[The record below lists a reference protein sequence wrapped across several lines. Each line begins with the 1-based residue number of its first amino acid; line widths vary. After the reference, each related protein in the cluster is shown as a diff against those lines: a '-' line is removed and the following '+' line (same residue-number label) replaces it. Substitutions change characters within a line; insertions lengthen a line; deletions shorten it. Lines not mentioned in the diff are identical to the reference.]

1 VISRAKFRW
10 FFQALLISA
19 VMLAPVWG
27 QIHKIVHG
35 PALLHNLSNDHA
47 HDHEHDSADHHAA
60 EHGLFSDHEEGSLL
74 CLALDHLASGE
85 GLQTQDTSVGI
96 LEFTPLYL
104 SVESAPLF
112 SELLLAFSARAP
124 PAFL

>member
-1 VISRAKFRW
+1 MISRAKFRW

-35 PALLHNLSNDHA
+35 PEVLHNLLDDHDHA
-47 HDHEHDSADHHAA
+47 HESADHHEA

-104 SVESAPLF
+104 SVESEPLF
-112 SELLLAFSARAP
+112 SERLLAFSARAP
-124 PAFL
+124 PTFL

>member
-1 VISRAKFRW
+1 MISRAKFKW
-10 FFQALLISA
+10 FCQALLISA

-35 PALLHNLSNDHA
+35 PAVLHNLSNDHHHDHAHAHA
-47 HDHEHDSADHHAA
+47 HDHEA

-85 GLQTQDTSVGI
+85 GLQTQGTSVGI

-104 SVESAPLF
+104 SVKSEPLF
-112 SELLLAFSARAP
+112 SERLLAFSARAP
-124 PAFL
+124 PTFL

>member
-1 VISRAKFRW
+1 MISRAKFRW

-35 PALLHNLSNDHA
+35 PALLHNLSNDQA
-47 HDHEHDSADHHAA
+47 HDYAHDSADDHEA

-104 SVESAPLF
+104 LVQPEPLF